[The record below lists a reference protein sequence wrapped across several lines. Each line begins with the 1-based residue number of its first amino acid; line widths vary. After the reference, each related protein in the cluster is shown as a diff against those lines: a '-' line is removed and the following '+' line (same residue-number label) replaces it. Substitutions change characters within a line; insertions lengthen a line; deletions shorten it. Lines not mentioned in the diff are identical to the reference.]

1 MGFTFLNEEKG
12 KGYCK
17 PPDGFL
23 PSFFVKLCQGS
34 RPLWA
39 RRPLDPLLL
48 WVRVLPPIRGFQRI
62 CPLLSARVLL
72 QHGLAVCQV
81 ADEPVPQSYQGL
93 CVSGVCDDLVAWLN
107 LPAPAAQPNP
117 SAGYKKPHKSA
128 SVGSSSGSS
137 GISSGKAGS
146 KKPIPKPAPKPD
158 P

>member
-1 MGFTFLNEEKG
+1 MGSG
-12 KGYCK
+12 P
-17 PPDGFL
+17 PPDPGISEDL
-23 PSFFVKLCQGS
+23 PTFMG
-34 RPLWA
+34 
-39 RRPLDPLLL
+39 
-48 WVRVLPPIRGFQRI
+48 RVP
-62 CPLLSARVLL
+62 L

-81 ADEPVPQSYQGL
+81 GDEPVPQSYQGL
-93 CVSGVCDDLVAWLN
+93 CVSGVCDDLVDWLN
-107 LPAPAAQPNP
+107 LPEPAAQPNP